1 MNHISK
7 IIVVAGL
14 TSLGAGCV
22 NNAANETI
30 TREEYGRMATEIR
43 EAVASGWL
51 TEEEMTSKLG
61 ELRTQIAPSANDDR
75 RASREAIGARL
86 RAIEEKV
93 ASGEMSREDADEN
106 IAKVR
111 RRIAAGRADQAEE
124 SRTFTRAEYARAK
137 KKMDGMVKA
146 GEASQEDVD
155 TRLGQ
160 MRRMIVRADAAPQRE
175 EARTFT
181 RSEYAAAKEKIDGM
195 VAEGKVSREDADTR
209 LGQMRRMI
217 VRADAAP
224 QREERKEF
232 DWESTKERIEAAV
245 EAGDITREQADARYE
260 GIKKRLELGE
270 KKRAESKSDEFDWTS
285 VKKRIEGAVEAG
297 EITREEADA
306 RYKGIEAR
314 LKAGGET
321 AARTT
326 ARMEYADAEAKIKAR
341 VAAGE
346 VSKEAAEKR
355 LHKMRQAFEKKD
367 ER

>member
-22 NNAANETI
+22 NNDAAETI
-30 TREEYGRMATEIR
+30 TREEYGRMATQMR

-51 TEEEMTSKLG
+51 SEEEMTSKLG

-86 RAIEEKV
+86 DAIEEMV
-93 ASGEMSREDADEN
+93 AKGEMSREDADEN

-111 RRIAAGRADQAEE
+111 RRIAAGRAEQAEE

-160 MRRMIVRADAAPQRE
+160 MRRMIATDRNEERG

-232 DWESTKERIEAAV
+232 DWT
-245 EAGDITREQADARYE
+245 G
-260 GIKKRLELGE
+260 
-270 KKRAESKSDEFDWTS
+270 
-285 VKKRIEGAVEAG
+285 VKKRIESAVEAG

-321 AARTT
+321 ADRVT

-341 VAAGE
+341 VEAGE
-346 VSKEAAEKR
+346 VSAEAAEKR

>member
-1 MNHISK
+1 MRRMIASDRSER
-7 IIVVAGL
+7 G
-14 TSLGAGCV
+14 G
-22 NNAANETI
+22 ET
-30 TREEYGRMATEIR
+30 
-43 EAVASGWL
+43 
-51 TEEEMTSKLG
+51 K
-61 ELRTQIAPSANDDR
+61 
-75 RASREAIGARL
+75 
-86 RAIEEKV
+86 
-93 ASGEMSREDADEN
+93 
-106 IAKVR
+106 
-111 RRIAAGRADQAEE
+111 
-124 SRTFTRAEYARAK
+124 TFTRAEYAAAK
-137 KKMDGMVKA
+137 EKIDGMVAEGKV
-146 GEASQEDVD
+146 SREDGD

-224 QREERKEF
+224 QREEREEF
-232 DWESTKERIEAAV
+232 DWESTRKRIEAAV
-245 EAGDITREQADARYE
+245 EAGEVTREQADARYE

-285 VKKRIEGAVEAG
+285 VKERIEAAVEAG

-314 LKAGGET
+314 LKAGGDQ

-326 ARMEYADAEAKIKAR
+326 ARMEYADAEAKIKAK
-341 VAAGE
+341 VEAGE
-346 VSKEAAEKR
+346 VSAEAAEKR
-355 LHKMRQAFEKKD
+355 LHKMRKAFEKKD